1 MELLSALEQPCSP
14 GRVLSAFHSFAFSS
28 LLTGHLA
35 VQEQQRKLQHLMP
48 SSYADILVAV
58 SAAVLAAQPQIW
70 AREEREAAASAA
82 AAAAALVLVVEVE
95 ALAVQGRCRRL
106 DLKNRSFVGNR
117 SEPTTQSD

>member
-1 MELLSALEQPCSP
+1 MELHSALEQPCSP

-28 LLTGHLA
+28 LLTDHLA
-35 VQEQQRKLQHLMP
+35 VQEQQRKRQHLMP

-70 AREEREAAASAA
+70 AREEREAAA
-82 AAAAALVLVVEVE
+82 AAAAALGLVVKVE

-106 DLKNRSFVGNR
+106 DLKNR
-117 SEPTTQSD
+117 